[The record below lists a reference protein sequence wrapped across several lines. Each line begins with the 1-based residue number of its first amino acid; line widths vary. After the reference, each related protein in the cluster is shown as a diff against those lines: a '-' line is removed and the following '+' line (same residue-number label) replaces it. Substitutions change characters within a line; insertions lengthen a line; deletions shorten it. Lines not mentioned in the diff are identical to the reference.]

1 MNRSNVANK
10 LRAAK
15 DAASVRLAPLAV
27 GATALTMSG
36 GAFAQSGGFD
46 ESSVIAKITEYGAT
60 GVAIVG
66 TFILALWGLK
76 SMGLLKRG

>member
-15 DAASVRLAPLAV
+15 DAASVRLAPLAA

-36 GAFAQSGGFD
+36 GAFAQSGFD
-46 ESSVIAKITEYGAT
+46 ESSITSKITEYGAT
-60 GVAIVG
+60 SVAIVG
-66 TFILALWGLK
+66 TFILALWGVK
-76 SMGLLKRG
+76 AMGLLKRG